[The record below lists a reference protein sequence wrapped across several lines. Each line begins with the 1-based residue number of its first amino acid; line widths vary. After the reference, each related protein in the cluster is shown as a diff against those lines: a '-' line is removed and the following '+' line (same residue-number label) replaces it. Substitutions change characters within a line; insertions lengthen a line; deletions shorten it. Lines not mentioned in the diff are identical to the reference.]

1 MKEFMQPKSVAVIG
15 ASGDQRKGGYN
26 LVANLKDYTVDRL
39 YPVNPRYEEV
49 SGIPCFRSVHELPE
63 PVDLAIIF
71 IPASSVPE
79 ILNDCGTKG
88 IHNVMIQSAGFAE
101 IGEPGRLLQERCL
114 VVAKKY
120 GMRIWGPNCMGVVNA
135 QSGMVAS
142 FMIHSIWRDRLR
154 PGGVSLIVQSGML
167 SAGFLMQILSE
178 GYFGL
183 SKACSI
189 GNRLDVNECDL
200 LEYFAGDPAT
210 DVVALYLESVADVPR
225 FRAAVSNLRRPVLL
239 LKGGIS
245 PDGARAAKSHTAS
258 LAGDARMAD
267 GLFRQL
273 GIHRAWDFMEWMD
286 LTKALALWTEGAHA
300 RDLLAD
306 RYASDRRGPRR
317 MAVVTFSGAA
327 GIVAADHFARQGATL
342 ATLTP
347 ETIKRLKTIFPG
359 WMEPGNPVDIWPAI
373 ELHGRQ
379 KPYKVSLEAFV
390 QDPRVDGIFV
400 HLYVDSSTPELGLDF
415 LKPLEHSSKPA
426 AIWLIGDTACFRAL
440 RDQAESMGIPVYG
453 NIERGVRAL
462 CVIAKE
468 SVRPND
474 IFPLPAREPQ

>member
-1 MKEFMQPKSVAVIG
+1 MQPKSVAVIG

-26 LVANLKDYTVDRL
+26 LVANLKDYAADRL

-49 SGIPCFRSVHELPE
+49 CGIPCLRSIHELSE

-79 ILNDCGTKG
+79 TLNECGTKG
-88 IHNVMIQSAGFAE
+88 IQNVMIQSAGFAE
-101 IGEPGRLLQERCL
+101 IGEPGRLLQDRCL

-135 QSGMVAS
+135 QYGMVAS
-142 FMIHSIWRDRLR
+142 FMIHGIWKDKLR
-154 PGGVSLIVQSGML
+154 SGGVSLIVQSGML

-210 DVVALYLESVADVPR
+210 DVVALYLESVVDVPR
-225 FRAAVSNLRRPVLL
+225 FRAAVSNLRRPVVL
-239 LKGGIS
+239 LKGGVS

-258 LAGDARMAD
+258 LAGDVRMAD

-273 GIHRAWDFMEWMD
+273 GIHRAWDFLEWMD
-286 LTKALALWTEGAHA
+286 LTKALALWTEGAHQ
-300 RDLLAD
+300 RDVLTKG
-306 RYASDRRGPRR
+306 YASDRTGSRR

-342 ATLTP
+342 ATLSP

-373 ELHGRQ
+373 ELRGR
-379 KPYKVSLEAFV
+379 KTPYEVSLKAFL
-390 QDPRVDGIFV
+390 QDPLVDGIFV
-400 HLYVDSSTPELGLDF
+400 HLYVDSSTLELGLDF
-415 LKPLEHSSKPA
+415 LKTLEHSSKPA
-426 AIWLIGDTACFRAL
+426 AIWVIGDTACFRTF
-440 RDQAESMGIPVYG
+440 RDRAESMGIPVYRD
-453 NIERGVRAL
+453 IERGVRAL
-462 CVIAKE
+462 CLMVKE
-468 SVRPND
+468 SVRPNG
-474 IFPLPAREPQ
+474 ILPFPAREPQ